1 SRWLIATS
9 HCYFPHFE
17 GCCNEPLN
25 PSHRNL
31 HSLPLK
37 STGEGTGTRLLED
50 GVGLVLVLRVLAHHP
65 VEVACEAG
73 DHHEGR
79 AGIDECVAEGSRV
92 LPGAGDDEREDQG
105 RDAAED

>member
-1 SRWLIATS
+1 
-9 HCYFPHFE
+9 
-17 GCCNEPLN
+17 N
-25 PSHRNL
+25 PPERELGRYYS
-31 HSLPLK
+31 SE
-37 STGEGTGTRLLED
+37 EGTGTVLLED

-92 LPGAGDDEREDQG
+92 LPGASDDERQDQG
-105 RDAAED
+105 RDAAVDADLDRVLVRHGARGLAA